1 MKNRYAGLSD
11 AEAAKLLL
19 KHGPNELQEKK
30 KESLVIKFLKQFT
43 DFLILLLL
51 AAAAIATLLGEDL
64 DAIMI
69 LAVVFMHAILSFVQE
84 YRAEKSFEALRRMV
98 SPKAMVLRDGRVD
111 VIDARML
118 VPGDVVLVEAGDRI
132 PADGVVIESFDLA
145 TDEAALTGE
154 SMPVAKSAEE
164 ESRTYMGTIVV
175 SGKGRML
182 VEQTGMATRMGEIS
196 EMVQSVVKEQTPIE
210 KDLEIMGKQLGVA
223 IVALCAVIFLAGTLR
238 GFEPFSMFLT
248 SVSLAVAAIP
258 EGLPAVVVVTLAVGV
273 QRMSRRN
280 AIVKKLKSVE
290 TLGCADVI
298 CTDKT
303 GTLTKNEMTVRKILL
318 DDKIVDVS
326 GSGYEPRGGFSVDG
340 KEIRLESG
348 TLPGLTPAAA
358 SSAEGG
364 MRGCALSKDKAGHAP
379 WECDLKMLMKTA
391 VLCNN
396 AYLKEE
402 KAGWQVIGDPT
413 EGSLL
418 VLGAKGGTWKESLEA
433 ENAAIVEFPF
443 DSARKMMAV
452 VRKDGG
458 KNVAY
463 VKGAPE
469 VVLTLST
476 RRLADGKTRRL
487 SSGEK
492 EEIEE
497 ANNALTAKGYRTLA
511 LAYRELDGAKLTQA
525 AVEKDLTFIGIAAM
539 MDSPREEV
547 KDALRLCRSA
557 GIRVIM
563 ITGDH
568 PLTAKAIAEELG
580 IGDGSR
586 VVTGEELDRMGQ
598 DEFHTKVDGISVYAR
613 VSPAHKLRIVEALNY
628 KGHVVAMTG
637 DGVNDAP
644 ALKKADIGVAM
655 GITGTEVAKESGD
668 MVLADDNFASIVAA
682 IEEGRGIYDNI
693 RKTVA
698 YLLAGNIAEVGVIFF
713 AVMLGMPLPLIAI
726 QILWI
731 NLVTDGLPAI
741 ALAVDPI
748 DREVM
753 NRKPRKKGDSIWKGM
768 GIFIFESPAIV
779 TIATIGAFMFD
790 VTRGDMVLAQ
800 SLAFTVM
807 VMFEKTQA
815 FSCRSLERPIIRE
828 LFANKWLVYTTIL
841 TLGMQVAILYT
852 PLLNELFHV
861 KPLGITEWVLAIGL
875 ALFVFSYMEI
885 RKWMK
890 YNGKKEGR

>member
-1 MKNRYAGLSD
+1 MKTRYGGLSD
-11 AEAAKLLL
+11 AEAGELFL

-30 KESLVIKFLKQFT
+30 KEPLIIKFLRHFT

-51 AAAAIATLLGEDL
+51 AAAIVAALLGENL
-64 DAIMI
+64 DALLIFCI
-69 LAVVFMHAILSFVQE
+69 VLMHAILSFVQE
-84 YRAEKSFEALRRMV
+84 YRAEKSFEALRKMV
-98 SPKAMVLRDGRVD
+98 SPKAMAIRDGKVLL
-111 VIDARML
+111 VDARML
-118 VPGDVVLVEAGDRI
+118 VPGDVVLLEAGDRV
-132 PADGVVIESFDLA
+132 PADGFVIESFDLA

-154 SMPVAKSAEE
+154 SMPVPKSAEE
-164 ESRTYMGTIVV
+164 EGRTYMGTIVV

-182 VEQTGMATRMGEIS
+182 IERTGMRTKMGEIS
-196 EMVQSVVKEQTPIE
+196 EMVQSVEKEQTPIE
-210 KDLEIMGKQLGVA
+210 KDLDSMGKQLGTGVL
-223 IVALCAVIFLAGTLR
+223 ILCAVIFLAGMLR
-238 GFEPFSMFLT
+238 GFEPLDMFLT

-303 GTLTKNEMTVRKILL
+303 GTLTKNEMTVRRILL
-318 DDKIVDVS
+318 DDKAVDVS
-326 GSGYEPRGGFSVDG
+326 GSGYEPRGAFSIGG
-340 KEIRLESG
+340 KQVK
-348 TLPGLTPAAA
+348 P
-358 SSAEGG
+358 EG
-364 MRGCALSKDKAGHAP
+364 
-379 WECDLKMLMKTA
+379 DLAMLMKTA

-396 AYLKEE
+396 AHLKEE

-418 VLGAKGGTWKESLEA
+418 VLGAKGGMWKDQLESKDP
-433 ENAAIVEFPF
+433 AIVEFPF
-443 DSARKMMAV
+443 DSARKMMSV

-458 KNVAY
+458 GNVAY
-463 VKGAPE
+463 MKGAPE
-469 VVLTLST
+469 VLLTLSR
-476 RRLADGKTRRL
+476 RRLKDGKAISL
-487 SSGEK
+487 SADDK
-492 EEIEE
+492 ERIEE
-497 ANNALTAKGYRTLA
+497 ANDALTSRGYRTLA
-511 LAYRELDGAKLTQA
+511 LAYRELDGAKFTRES
-525 AVEKDLTFIGIAAM
+525 VEKDLTFIGIAAM

-547 KDALRLCRSA
+547 KDALKLCSSA

-568 PLTAKAIAEELG
+568 PLTAKAIADELG
-580 IGDGSR
+580 IGDGGH
-586 VVTGEELDRMGQ
+586 VITGEELDHMGQ
-598 DEFHTKVDGISVYAR
+598 EEFHRKVDEISVYAR
-613 VSPAHKLRIVEALNY
+613 VSPAHKLRIVEALNHN
-628 KGHVVAMTG
+628 GHVVAMTG

-741 ALAVDPI
+741 ALALDPI
-748 DREVM
+748 DKDVM
-753 NRKPRKKGDSIWKGM
+753 RRKPRKKGESIWKGM
-768 GIFIFESPAIV
+768 GIFIFESPLIV
-779 TIATIGAFMFD
+779 TTATMGAFLFD
-790 VTRGDMVLAQ
+790 VTKGDIVMAQ
-800 SLAFTVM
+800 SLAFTVV
-807 VMFEKTQA
+807 VMFEKAQA

-841 TLGMQVAILYT
+841 TLGLQLVILYT
-852 PLLNELFHV
+852 PLLNEMFHV
-861 KPLGITEWVLAIGL
+861 KPLGLTEWALAIGL
-875 ALFVFSYMEI
+875 ALFVFAYMEI

-890 YNGKKEGR
+890 NKVK

>member
-1 MKNRYAGLSD
+1 MKGKYSGLST
-11 AEAAKLLL
+11 AEAERLFLQ
-19 KHGPNELQEKK
+19 HGPNELQEKK
-30 KESLVIKFLKQFT
+30 KESLIIKFLKHFT

-51 AAAAIATLLGEDL
+51 AAAAIAALLGEEL
-64 DAIMI
+64 DAVMI

-84 YRAEKSFEALRRMV
+84 YRAEKSFEALKKMV
-98 SPKAMVLRDGRVD
+98 SPKAMVIRDGKVD
-111 VIDARML
+111 VIDAGKL
-118 VPGDVVLVEAGDRI
+118 VPGDVVLMEAGDRV
-132 PADGVVIESFDLA
+132 PADGVVIESFDMA
-145 TDEAALTGE
+145 ADEAALTGE
-154 SMPVAKSAEE
+154 SMPVVKSAEE
-164 ESRTYMGTIVV
+164 ESQMYMGTIVV

-182 VEQTGMATRMGEIS
+182 IERTGAKTKMGEIS
-196 EMVQSVVKEQTPIE
+196 EMVQTVKKEQTPIE
-210 KDLEIMGKQLGVA
+210 KDLETMGKQLGAAVF
-223 IVALCAVIFLAGTLR
+223 VLCTIIFLAGTLR
-238 GFEPFSMFLT
+238 GFEPFGMFLT
-248 SVSLAVAAIP
+248 AVSLAVAAIP

-273 QRMSRRN
+273 QRMSKRN

-318 DDKIVDVS
+318 DDRLVDVS
-326 GSGYEPRGGFSVDG
+326 GSGYEPRGGFSVGG
-340 KEIRLESG
+340 KEIRPEGDL
-348 TLPGLTPAAA
+348 AA
-358 SSAEGG
+358 
-364 MRGCALSKDKAGHAP
+364 
-379 WECDLKMLMKTA
+379 LMKTA

-396 AYLKEE
+396 SHLKEE
-402 KAGWQVIGDPT
+402 QAGWQVLGDPT

-418 VLGAKGGTWKESLEA
+418 VLGAKGGMWKDNLEA
-433 ENAAIVEFPF
+433 ENSAIVEFPF
-443 DSARKMMAV
+443 DSTRKMMSV
-452 VRKDGG
+452 VRRDGG
-458 KNVAY
+458 KSVAY

-469 VVLTLST
+469 VVLKLSG
-476 RRLADGKTRRL
+476 RRLKDGKIKHL
-487 SSGEK
+487 SAAEK
-492 EEIEE
+492 EEIEK
-497 ANNALTAKGYRTLA
+497 ANNTLTSKGYRTLA
-511 LAYRELDGAKLTQA
+511 LAYRELDSGRVTQT
-525 AVEKDLTFIGIAAM
+525 AVEKDLVFIGIAGM

-547 KDALRLCRSA
+547 KDALKMCKSA

-568 PLTAKAIAEELG
+568 PLTARAIAEELG
-580 IGDGSR
+580 ISDDGK
-586 VVTGEELDRMGQ
+586 VVTGDELDHMDQ
-598 DEFHTKVDGISVYAR
+598 EEFHGKVDGISVYAR
-613 VSPAHKLRIVEALNY
+613 VSPAHKLRIVEALNH

-713 AVMLGMPLPLIAI
+713 AVMLGMPLPLIAV

-748 DREVM
+748 DKEVM
-753 NRKPRKKGDSIWKGM
+753 KRKPRKKGDSIWKGM

-790 VTRGDMVLAQ
+790 VTKGDMVLAQ

-815 FSCRSLERPIIRE
+815 FSCRSLERPVIRE

-861 KPLGITEWVLAIGL
+861 KPLGLTEWALAIGL
-875 ALFVFSYMEI
+875 ALFVFVYMEI
-885 RKWMK
+885 RKWMI
-890 YNGKKEGR
+890 NRNKKD

>member
-1 MKNRYAGLSD
+1 MKDKYSGLSSP
-11 AEAAKLLL
+11 EAAKLLARY
-19 KHGPNELQEKK
+19 GPNELQEKK
-30 KESLVIKFLKQFT
+30 KESLIIKFLKHFT

-51 AAAAIATLLGEDL
+51 AAAVIAVLLGEEL
-64 DAIMI
+64 DALMIM
-69 LAVVFMHAILSFVQE
+69 AVVLMHAILSFVQE

-98 SPKAMVLRDGRVD
+98 SPKAMVVRDGKVNL
-111 VIDARML
+111 IDAVQL
-118 VPGDVVLVEAGDRI
+118 VPGDVVLMEAGDRV
-132 PADGVVIESFDLA
+132 PADGVVIESFDMA
-145 TDEAALTGE
+145 ADEAALTGE
-154 SMPVAKSAEE
+154 SMPVVKSAEE
-164 ESRTYMGTIVV
+164 ESRMYMGTIVV

-182 VEQTGMATRMGEIS
+182 IERTGMKTKMGEIS
-196 EMVQSVVKEQTPIE
+196 EMVQTVVKEHTPIE
-210 KDLEIMGKQLGVA
+210 KDLETMGKQLGIAV
-223 IVALCAVIFLAGTLR
+223 VALCAVIFLAGTLR
-238 GFEPFSMFLT
+238 GFEPFGMFLT

-318 DDKIVDVS
+318 DDRLVSVS
-326 GSGYEPRGGFSVDG
+326 GSGYEPRGEFSLDG
-340 KEIRLESG
+340 KGIEPDR
-348 TLPGLTPAAA
+348 
-358 SSAEGG
+358 
-364 MRGCALSKDKAGHAP
+364 
-379 WECDLKMLMKTA
+379 DLVLLMKTA

-396 AYLKEE
+396 AHLKED

-418 VLGAKGGTWKESLEA
+418 VLGAKGGMWKESLEA

-443 DSARKMMAV
+443 DSDRKMMAV

-458 KNVAY
+458 KSVAY

-476 RRLADGKTRRL
+476 RRLKDGKIRHL
-487 SSGEK
+487 NAGEK
-492 EEIEE
+492 EEIEK
-497 ANNALTAKGYRTLA
+497 ANNTLTAKGYRTLA
-511 LAYRELDGAKLTQA
+511 LAYRELDGTRFIQT
-525 AVEKDLTFIGIAAM
+525 AVEKDLVFIGIVAM

-547 KDALRLCRSA
+547 KGALRLCKTA

-580 IGDGSR
+580 ISDGGR
-586 VVTGEELDRMGQ
+586 VVTGEELDHMGQ
-598 DEFHTKVDGISVYAR
+598 EELHRKVDEISVYAR

-748 DREVM
+748 DKEVM

-768 GIFIFESPAIV
+768 GIFIFESPVIV

-790 VTRGDMVLAQ
+790 VTKGDMVLAQ

-815 FSCRSLERPIIRE
+815 FSCRSLERPIIKE

-841 TLGMQVAILYT
+841 TLGMQLAILYT

-861 KPLGITEWVLAIGL
+861 KPLGLTEWALAIGL
-875 ALFVFSYMEI
+875 ALFVFAYMEI

-890 YNGKKEGR
+890 NRKRKD